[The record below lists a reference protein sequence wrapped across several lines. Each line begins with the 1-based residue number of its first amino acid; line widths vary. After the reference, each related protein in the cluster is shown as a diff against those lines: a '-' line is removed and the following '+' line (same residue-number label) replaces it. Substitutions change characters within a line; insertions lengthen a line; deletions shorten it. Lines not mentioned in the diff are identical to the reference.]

1 MSSYQYI
8 FTLKELTKTFSNGK
22 KCFENITLSF
32 LPGVK
37 IGLVGVNGSGKSTLL
52 KIMAGIE
59 KEFNGEAYPAQ
70 GVKVGY
76 LPQEP
81 KLDQSKTVRENILES
96 VSVKKSLLDQF
107 NNIATSLA
115 DDYSDEKMEEMT
127 KLQDKI
133 DSMQIWDIDS
143 KIDMA
148 MEALRCPD
156 DSAVVST
163 LSGGEIRRVALCKL
177 LLEEPDLLLLDEP
190 TNHLDAETVSW
201 LQQHL
206 IAYKGTILIVT
217 HDRYFLDQITGWI
230 LELDRGKGLPFE
242 GNYSDWLENKST
254 RLELEEKTEKSKNTI
269 LKKELD
275 WIRQGA
281 KARQAKQKARIT
293 AYLDLLNEDKKEKI
307 SISQIIIPNGQRLG
321 TKVIDAEKITKTFD
335 NKMLFEDFSFSIPPG
350 AIVGVVGANGAGKS
364 TLLKILTGD
373 ESLTSGQIS
382 IGDTVEL
389 SYVDQSRDK
398 LDDAKNVWEEISDSL
413 DVIKL
418 GDLEVNSR
426 AYVGAFNFKGPD
438 QQKRVGQ
445 LSGGERNRVHLAK
458 LLKSGGNVLLLD
470 EPTNDLDIETLRALE
485 DAVLE
490 FAGCVIV
497 VSHDRFFMDRLCTHI
512 LSFEGESNMT
522 FFEGN
527 FNDYEEDKKR
537 RLGEASLIPQRV
549 KYRKFS
555 T

>member
-37 IGLVGVNGSGKSTLL
+37 IGLVGVNGAGKSTLL

-81 KLDQSKTVRENILES
+81 KLDESKTVRENILDS

-133 DSMQIWDIDS
+133 DSMQLWDIDS

-307 SISQIIIPNGQRLG
+307 STSQIVIPNGQRLG

-373 ESLTSGQIS
+373 EPLTSGQIS
-382 IGDTVEL
+382 MGDTVEL

-537 RLGEASLIPQRV
+537 RLGEAAVIPQRV

>member
-37 IGLVGVNGSGKSTLL
+37 IGLVGVNGAGKSTLL

-81 KLDQSKTVRENILES
+81 KLDESKTVRENILES

-133 DSMQIWDIDS
+133 DSLQIWDIDS

-307 SISQIIIPNGQRLG
+307 STSQIVIPNGQRLG

-373 ESLTSGQIS
+373 EPLTSGQIS
-382 IGDTVEL
+382 MGDTVEL

-537 RLGEASLIPQRV
+537 RLGEAAVIPQRV

>member
-37 IGLVGVNGSGKSTLL
+37 IGLVGVNGAGKSTLL

-81 KLDQSKTVRENILES
+81 KLDESKTVRENILES

-133 DSMQIWDIDS
+133 DSLQIWDIDS

-307 SISQIIIPNGQRLG
+307 STSQIVIPNGQRLG

-382 IGDTVEL
+382 MGDTVEL

-537 RLGEASLIPQRV
+537 RLGEAAVIPQRV

>member
-1 MSSYQYI
+1 MAAYQYVYHMDGVS
-8 FTLKELTKTFSNGK
+8 KTYPGGK

-37 IGLVGVNGSGKSTLL
+37 IGLVGVNGAGKSTLL

-59 KEFNGEAYPAQ
+59 REFNGEAYPAQ
-70 GVKVGY
+70 GIKVGY

-81 KLDQSKTVRENILES
+81 VLDESKTVRENVLASIS
-96 VSVKKSLLDQF
+96 DKKSLLDEF
-107 NNIATSLA
+107 NSLATSLA
-115 DDYSDEKMEEMT
+115 DDYSDEKMEQMT
-127 KLQDKI
+127 KLQDSI
-133 DSMQIWDIDS
+133 DSLQIWDLDS
-143 KIDMA
+143 KVDMA
-148 MEALRCPD
+148 MEALRCPN
-156 DSAVVST
+156 DSAMVSR

-177 LLEEPDLLLLDEP
+177 LLAEPDLLLLDEP

-206 IAYKGTILIVT
+206 VAYKGTILIVT

-242 GNYSDWLENKST
+242 GNYSGWLENKSK
-254 RLELEEKTEKSKNTI
+254 RLELEEKTEKAKNNV

-275 WIRQGA
+275 WIRQGV

-293 AYLDLLNEDKKEKI
+293 SYLDLLNEDKKEKI
-307 SISQIIIPNGQRLG
+307 STSQIIIPNGQRLG
-321 TKVIDAEKITKTFD
+321 SKVIDAEKITKTFE
-335 NKMLFEDFSFSIPPG
+335 NKILFEDLSFSIPAG
-350 AIVGVVGANGAGKS
+350 AIVGVVGANGSGKS

-373 ESLTSGQIS
+373 ETLTSGDVK
-382 IGDTVEL
+382 IGETVEL

-398 LDDAKNVWEEISDSL
+398 LDSSKNVWEEISNGL
-413 DVIKL
+413 DIIKL
-418 GDLEVNSR
+418 GDFEVNSR

-527 FNDYEEDKKR
+527 FNDYEDDKKR
-537 RLGEASLIPQRV
+537 RLGEAAIIPQRV

>member
-37 IGLVGVNGSGKSTLL
+37 IGLVGVNGAGKSTLL

-59 KEFNGEAYPAQ
+59 KEFVGEAYPAQ

-81 KLDQSKTVRENILES
+81 KLDESKTVRENILES

-307 SISQIIIPNGQRLG
+307 STSQIVIPNGQRLG

-382 IGDTVEL
+382 MGDTVEL

-413 DVIKL
+413 DVIRL

-537 RLGEASLIPQRV
+537 RLGEAAVIPQRV

>member
-8 FTLKELTKTFSNGK
+8 YTLKELTKTFPNGK

-37 IGLVGVNGSGKSTLL
+37 IGLVGVNGAGKSTLL

-59 KEFNGEAYPAQ
+59 REFNGEAYPAQ
-70 GVKVGY
+70 GIKVGY

-81 KLDQSKTVRENILES
+81 KLDESKTVRENVLAS
-96 VSVKKSLLDQF
+96 VSNKKKLLDQF
-107 NNIATSLA
+107 NNLAASLA
-115 DDYSDEKMEEMT
+115 DDYSDEKMTEMT
-127 KLQDKI
+127 QLQDEI
-133 DSMQIWDIDS
+133 DSLQIWDIDS
-143 KIDMA
+143 KVDMA

-156 DSAVVST
+156 DSSLVST

-230 LELDRGKGLPFE
+230 LELDRGKGFPFE
-242 GNYSDWLENKST
+242 GNYSGWLENKST
-254 RLELEEKTEKSKNTI
+254 RLELEEKTEKAKNNI

-281 KARQAKQKARIT
+281 KARQAKQKARIS
-293 AYLDLLNEDKKEKI
+293 AYQDLLNEDKKEKI
-307 SISQIIIPNGQRLG
+307 STSQIIIPNGARLG
-321 TKVIDAEKITKTFD
+321 SKVIDAEKITKTFE

-350 AIVGVVGANGAGKS
+350 AIIGVVGANGAGKS

-373 ESLTSGQIS
+373 ESLTSGHIS
-382 IGDTVEL
+382 IGETVEL

-398 LDDAKNVWEEISDSL
+398 LDDRKTVWEEISGGL
-413 DVIKL
+413 DIIKL

-438 QQKRVGQ
+438 QQKRVDQ

-485 DAVLE
+485 EAILD

-512 LSFEGESNMT
+512 LGFEGESNMT

-527 FNDYEEDKKR
+527 FNDYEDDKKR
-537 RLGEASLIPQRV
+537 RLGDAAVIPQRV

>member
-1 MSSYQYI
+1 MSSHQYI
-8 FTLKELTKTFSNGK
+8 FTLKELTKTFPNGK

-37 IGLVGVNGSGKSTLL
+37 IGLVGVNGAGKSTLL

-59 KEFNGEAYPAQ
+59 KDFIGEAYPAQ

-81 KLDQSKTVRENILES
+81 NLDESKTVRENILDS
-96 VSVKKSLLDQF
+96 VYEKKSLLDHF
-107 NNIATSLA
+107 NNLATSLA

-127 KLQDKI
+127 QLQDKI
-133 DSMQIWDIDS
+133 DSLQIWDIDS
-143 KIDMA
+143 KVDMA
-148 MEALRCPD
+148 MEALRCPE
-156 DSAVVST
+156 DSSVLST

-206 IAYKGTILIVT
+206 ISYKGTILIVT

-230 LELDRGKGLPFE
+230 LELDRGRGFPFE
-242 GNYSDWLENKST
+242 GNYSGWLEDRST
-254 RLELEEKTEKSKNTI
+254 RLELEEKSEKAKNNI

-307 SISQIIIPNGQRLG
+307 STSQIIIPNGQRLG
-321 TKVIDAEKITKTFD
+321 SKVIDAEKITKIFQ
-335 NKMLFEDFSFSIPPG
+335 NKVLFEDFSFSIPPG

-364 TLLKILTGD
+364 TLLKILTGE
-373 ESLTSGQIS
+373 ESLTSGDIR
-382 IGDTVEL
+382 IGDTVKL

-398 LDDAKNVWEEISDSL
+398 LGDKNNVWEEISGGL
-413 DVIKL
+413 DIIKL
-418 GDLEVNSR
+418 GNLEVNSR

-485 DAVLE
+485 DAVLK

-512 LSFEGESNMT
+512 VSFEGESNMT

-527 FNDYEEDKKR
+527 FNDYEQDKKR
-537 RLGEASLIPQRV
+537 RLGDTAVIPQRV

>member
-37 IGLVGVNGSGKSTLL
+37 IGLVGVNGAGKSTLL

-81 KLDQSKTVRENILES
+81 KLDESKTVRENILES

-133 DSMQIWDIDS
+133 DSLQIWDIDS

-242 GNYSDWLENKST
+242 GNYSDWLENKSI

-307 SISQIIIPNGQRLG
+307 STSQIIIPNGQRLG

-382 IGDTVEL
+382 MGDTVEL

-537 RLGEASLIPQRV
+537 RLGEAAVIPQRV

>member
-37 IGLVGVNGSGKSTLL
+37 IGLVGVNGAGKSTLL

-81 KLDQSKTVRENILES
+81 KLDESKTVRENILES

-133 DSMQIWDIDS
+133 DSMQLWDIDS

-254 RLELEEKTEKSKNTI
+254 RLELEEKTEKSKNNI

-307 SISQIIIPNGQRLG
+307 STSQIIIPNGQRLG

-382 IGDTVEL
+382 MGDTVEL

-537 RLGEASLIPQRV
+537 RLGEAAVIPQRV

>member
-8 FTLKELTKTFSNGK
+8 YTLKELTKTFPNGK
-22 KCFENITLSF
+22 NCFENITLSF

-37 IGLVGVNGSGKSTLL
+37 IGLVGVNGAGKSTLL
-52 KIMAGIE
+52 KIMAGME
-59 KEFNGEAYPAQ
+59 REFNGEAYAAQ
-70 GVKVGY
+70 GIKVGY

-81 KLDQSKTVRENILES
+81 KLDESKTVRENVLAS
-96 VSVKKSLLDQF
+96 VSDKKSLLDQF
-107 NNIATSLA
+107 NNLAASLA
-115 DDYSDEKMEEMT
+115 DDYSDEKITEMT
-127 KLQDKI
+127 QLQDKI
-133 DSMQIWDIDS
+133 DSLQIWDIDS
-143 KIDMA
+143 KVDMA

-156 DSAVVST
+156 DFSVVST

-230 LELDRGKGLPFE
+230 LELDRGKGFPFE
-242 GNYSDWLENKST
+242 GNYSSWLENKST
-254 RLELEEKTEKSKNTI
+254 RLELEEKTEKAKNNI

-281 KARQAKQKARIT
+281 KARQAKQKARIS
-293 AYLDLLNEDKKEKI
+293 AYQDLLNDDKKEKI
-307 SISQIIIPNGQRLG
+307 STSQIIIPNGPRLG
-321 TKVIDAEKITKTFD
+321 SKVIDAEKITKTFK

-350 AIVGVVGANGAGKS
+350 AIIGVVGANGAGKS
-364 TLLKILTGD
+364 TLLKILTG
-373 ESLTSGQIS
+373 EEPLTSGHIS
-382 IGDTVEL
+382 IGETVEL
-389 SYVDQSRDK
+389 SYVNQSRDK
-398 LDDAKNVWEEISDSL
+398 LDDRKNVWEEISSGSDI
-413 DVIKL
+413 IKL
-418 GDLEVNSR
+418 GDIEVNSR

-485 DAVLE
+485 EAVLE

-512 LSFEGESNMT
+512 LGFEGESNVM

-527 FNDYEEDKKR
+527 FNDYENDKKR
-537 RLGEASLIPQRV
+537 RLGDAAGIPQRV